1 MELNK
6 HLEEARP
13 YIEPI
18 HEIIELNK
26 HLEEARQYVELEL
39 TESKTETTSIHGS
52 QALFLLSI
60 EPRARATL
68 VGA

>member
-1 MELNK
+1 M
-6 HLEEARP
+6 
-13 YIEPI
+13 
-18 HEIIELNK
+18 ELNK